1 MLGRRT
7 LMATAAALA
16 APRIGRAANS
26 HVLRYVPRY
35 GLVQL
40 DPVATTDSMT
50 RLAGLMVFE
59 SLYSVD
65 EMLKPRPQ
73 MIAGHRVE
81 DGGKHW
87 TMRLR
92 EGLRFHDGEP
102 VLARA
107 CVASINR
114 WLARDLLARSL
125 TPRLDAVEAPDDR
138 TVVFRLKRPFP
149 RLDFALGKAQPNI
162 LPIMPARL
170 ATTDPARPVPEV
182 VGSGPFRFLAD
193 QFSAGSSAAFAPFDA
208 YIPRDEQ
215 PTGTAGGRRVRVAR
229 VEWVAI
235 PDPGTAAAALQTGE
249 VDWVETPLA
258 DLVPQLR
265 QSRISPST

>member
-1 MLGRRT
+1 
-7 LMATAAALA
+7 
-16 APRIGRAANS
+16 
-26 HVLRYVPRY
+26 VLVR
-35 GLVQL
+35 
-40 DPVATTDSMT
+40 D
-50 RLAGLMVFE
+50 
-59 SLYSVD
+59 
-65 EMLKPRPQ
+65 
-73 MIAGHRVE
+73 
-81 DGGKHW
+81 
-87 TMRLR
+87 
-92 EGLRFHDGEP
+92 
-102 VLARA
+102 

-170 ATTDPARPVPEV
+170 ATTNRPGRCRRWSAAGRSV
-182 VGSGPFRFLAD
+182 SWRT
-193 QFSAGSSAAFAPFDA
+193 FSAGSSAAFAPFDA

>member
-92 EGLRFHDGEP
+92 EGLRFHDAQAAIP
-102 VLARA
+102 
-107 CVASINR
+107 
-114 WLARDLLARSL
+114 
-125 TPRLDAVEAPDDR
+125 TPRFRAGQGAAEYSADHAGTTGDDE
-138 TVVFRLKRPFP
+138 
-149 RLDFALGKAQPNI
+149 
-162 LPIMPARL
+162 
-170 ATTDPARPVPEV
+170 PARPVPEV

>member
-125 TPRLDAVEAPDDR
+125 TPRLDAVGAPDDR

-170 ATTDPARPVPEV
+170 ATTDLARPVPEV